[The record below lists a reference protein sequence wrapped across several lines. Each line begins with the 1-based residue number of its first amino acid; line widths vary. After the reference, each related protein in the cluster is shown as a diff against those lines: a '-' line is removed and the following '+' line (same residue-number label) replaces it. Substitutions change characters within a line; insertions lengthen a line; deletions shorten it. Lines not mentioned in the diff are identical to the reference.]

1 MSDENNSRNKDDRT
15 RRLQLDGL
23 WRQPDFL
30 RLWIGQTISE
40 FGSWLGALALFA
52 ILVLEATPAQM
63 GLLET
68 LKAIPA
74 LLLGLFAGVW
84 IDRGRRRP
92 ILIGSD
98 IGRSLLLG
106 LVVLLAFAGLL
117 QMTYLYIVAFLVG
130 GLTVIFN
137 LAYQAYIPSIVRRDE
152 LVEANS
158 KMGATASI
166 AEIASPGLG
175 GLLVQVISAPL
186 TLLLDSLSYLVSAI
200 FVATIKTPEPVPAVA
215 VKNQSVWQ
223 DAVTGLRLVISHPL
237 LRATAAAAA
246 TRGFFGGFF
255 AALYG
260 LYVLREVGLGPATLG
275 ILIGSGGIGSFFGAI
290 VTGRFTGR
298 FGWGNS
304 LILASLVSG
313 LLALLI
319 PLAAGPKPL
328 AFAILFI
335 GQIVGDLFMTIYL
348 ISELSL
354 RQTITPDRLLGRV
367 NASYGFFVGGV
378 STLGI
383 FVGGLLGQTIGLRPA
398 TAVAA
403 VGISMAFLWLLFSPV
418 RGLED
423 LSSWR
428 LADGE

>member
-1 MSDENNSRNKDDRT
+1 MSDKNNSRNKGDRAKG
-15 RRLQLDGL
+15 LQLDGL
-23 WRQPDFL
+23 WRQPDFM

-52 ILVLEATPAQM
+52 ILVLEATPTQM

-74 LLLGLFAGVW
+74 LLIGLLAGVW
-84 IDRGRRRP
+84 IDSGRRRP

-106 LVVLLAFAGLL
+106 LVVVLAFTSLL
-117 QMTYLYIVAFLVG
+117 KMTHLYIVAFLVG
-130 GLTVIFN
+130 SLTVIFN
-137 LAYQAYIPSIVRRDE
+137 MAYQAYIPSIVRRDE

-158 KMGATASI
+158 KLGATASI

-175 GLLVQVISAPL
+175 GFLVQLISAPL
-186 TLLLDSLSYLVSAI
+186 TLLMDSLSYLISALL
-200 FVATIKTPEPVPAVA
+200 VASIKMPEPDQAAP
-215 VKNQSVWQ
+215 KKRQSMSQ
-223 DAVTGLRLVISHPL
+223 DAVTGLKLVASHHL
-237 LRATAAAAA
+237 LRAVAVAAA

-290 VTGRFTGR
+290 LTGRFTGH

-304 LILASLVSG
+304 LILSSLISG
-313 LLALLI
+313 LLAWLI
-319 PLAAGPKPL
+319 PLAIGPKPL
-328 AFAILFI
+328 AFTFLVI
-335 GQIVGDLFMTIYL
+335 GQVVGDLFMTIYL
-348 ISELSL
+348 IGELSL
-354 RQTITPDRLLGRV
+354 RQMITPDRLLGRV
-367 NASYGFFVGGV
+367 KASYEFFVGGV
-378 STLGI
+378 STVGI
-383 FVGGLLGQTIGLRPA
+383 LVGGLLGQMIGLRPA

-403 VGISMAFLWLLFSPV
+403 VGNSLAFL
-418 RGLED
+418 
-423 LSSWR
+423 
-428 LADGE
+428 